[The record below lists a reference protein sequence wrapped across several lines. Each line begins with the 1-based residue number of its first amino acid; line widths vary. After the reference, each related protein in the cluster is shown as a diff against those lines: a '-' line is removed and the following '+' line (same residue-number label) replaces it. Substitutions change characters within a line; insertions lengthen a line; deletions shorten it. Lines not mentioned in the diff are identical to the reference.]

1 MSQDNHPQMTFTEA
15 ELKCLPAYMNFV
27 NSQAEFKVKA
37 PQMQEFIRL
46 TSEVIKHLKK
56 CEAHIFEITKHYKEG
71 E

>member
-1 MSQDNHPQMTFTEA
+1 MGDPQLTFTEA
-15 ELKCLPAYMNFV
+15 ELKCLPAYLNFV
-27 NSQAEFKVKA
+27 SSHAEFKVRA
-37 PQMQEFIRL
+37 PQMQEFIKL